1 MTSLPKTVTRQ
12 RRGCDLNPGPSVPES
27 CTLITRLPSHQTL
40 RCGDRD
46 SCSRFTF
53 TYTVYITSIEHTNS
67 DRRQWLKQIIGA
79 MTRVL
84 SGAGGLLTTTPR
96 NALVLRGYD
105 AILNCVTNLTS
116 STGENAILWSYDDDV
131 ISHVPCTSQHP
142 GFVASP
148 PDSATDCNIRALS
161 SWQHGIGGVY
171 RCQSGYGR
179 ASSALATVIVL
190 GGLLYFH

>member
-1 MTSLPKTVTRQ
+1 
-12 RRGCDLNPGPSVPES
+12 
-27 CTLITRLPSHQTL
+27 
-40 RCGDRD
+40 
-46 SCSRFTF
+46 
-53 TYTVYITSIEHTNS
+53 
-67 DRRQWLKQIIGA
+67 

-142 GFVASP
+142 GFVAGP